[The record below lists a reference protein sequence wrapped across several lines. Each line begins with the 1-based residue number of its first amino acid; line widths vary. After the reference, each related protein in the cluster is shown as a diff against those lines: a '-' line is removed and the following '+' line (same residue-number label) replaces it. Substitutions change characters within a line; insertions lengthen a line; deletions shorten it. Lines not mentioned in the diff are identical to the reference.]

1 MVERPG
7 VARGRPRDQSLD
19 QPQDRPRDRH
29 AIVPRRVGSD
39 APLTVMLY
47 SRMREG
53 ATPVLNAVSL
63 LPMVALTLLSLMLLR
78 RSARPR

>member
-1 MVERPG
+1 M
-7 VARGRPRDQSLD
+7 
-19 QPQDRPRDRH
+19 
-29 AIVPRRVGSD
+29 GSD

-53 ATPVLNAVSL
+53 ATPVLNGVSL

-78 RSARPR
+78 RPARPP